1 MVERKVP
8 FWRRAI
14 AHVVVVFGALWTL
27 VPLYWLFITA
37 FKSWHEMHARP
48 PTVVPQNWV
57 LTGFQQALAQGGKG
71 IVDSTI
77 VALGTLLL
85 SLLVGLPAAYGLS
98 RFQRENRNL
107 AFGILAF
114 RFLPPIAMAVAFYI
128 TAVRL
133 HIIDTHLL
141 LILANAV
148 FNVPFVVWIMK
159 GFFDEIPYAIEEA
172 AHIDGATWWK
182 AFYDHVLPL
191 TLPGLIAVGLFVVVF
206 TWNELIFAMLLT
218 GPDVLPFTRVVP
230 GLWVG
235 RKYLLQPNWPAIS
248 ALGVLNVA
256 GVLLMG
262 SYLQKYL
269 VRAMT
274 YGAVHEAVWE

>member
-1 MVERKVP
+1 MMEREVP
-8 FWRRAI
+8 LWRRVI
-14 AHVVVVFGALWTL
+14 AHVIVIFGALWTL

-37 FKSWHEMHARP
+37 FKSWHEIHAHP
-48 PTVVPQNWV
+48 PTFIPENWV
-57 LTGFQQALAQGGKG
+57 LTGFQQAWAQGAKG
-71 IVDSTI
+71 VLDSAI
-77 VALGTLLL
+77 IAAGTLVL

-98 RFQRENRNL
+98 RFQRDRRNW

-114 RFLPPIAMAVAFYI
+114 RFLPPIAMAVAFYV

-159 GFFDEIPYAIEEA
+159 GFFDEIPYSIEEA

-248 ALGVLNVA
+248 ALGVLNVV

-262 SYLQKYL
+262 AYLQKYL

-274 YGAVHEAVWE
+274 YGAVHEGVWE